1 MVMCLKQNVMQQK
14 TRQPKTWQQQRHL
27 AWLRYKC
34 QCQYLGQGH
43 ITENDWNELWNTED
57 LWLRKGRGTTSLVMC
72 AIDFTKEHSRLNVA
86 IVCRLDLLRTRRQY
100 QKNQSQT
107 HIPQDKIIRKLT

>member
-1 MVMCLKQNVMQQK
+1 MQLKPK
-14 TRQPKTWQQQRHL
+14 RAKTWLDLRHL

-34 QCQYLGQGH
+34 QCLYLAQAY
-43 ITENDWNELWNTED
+43 ISEKDWNELWNTED
-57 LWLRKGRGTTSLVMC
+57 LWQARGRATDSLVMC
-72 AIDFTKEHSRLNVA
+72 AIDFTQEHSRLNVA
-86 IVCRLDLLRTRRQY
+86 IVCRRDLLRIRRQY